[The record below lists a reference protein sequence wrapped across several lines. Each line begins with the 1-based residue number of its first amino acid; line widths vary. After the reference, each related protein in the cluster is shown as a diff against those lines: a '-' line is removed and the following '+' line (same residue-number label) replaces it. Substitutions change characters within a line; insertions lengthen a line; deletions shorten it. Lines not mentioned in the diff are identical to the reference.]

1 MKWVFWSAV
10 AVIAY
15 TYAGYPLWLWVR
27 SRFKPWPVQTGVFE
41 PLVSI
46 VMIVRNEEKAVA
58 RKLEN
63 LLSLDYPEQ
72 STQIVVVSDGSTDGT
87 ESILREYARN
97 TRVHV
102 VLNQLSRG
110 KASGLN
116 DALELANGQIVVF
129 TDVRQMLEAQGL
141 RLLVMDFADPQVGCV
156 SGELMLGDPEAG
168 EKNRGMGLYWRIEKM
183 IRDLESA
190 SGSVVGAT
198 GAFYGVRRELLQPIP
213 PETLLDDVFIPM
225 QVVKAGKRVIFE
237 PKARAW
243 DLPDQGTEREFSR
256 KVRTLSGNYQLLQL
270 QPWLLSGKNAIR
282 FEFVS
287 HKLLRLMV
295 PFALVAAFVACAM
308 IPQTFYRA
316 ALVLQVA
323 FYALS
328 LVGLAGVKL
337 GPMARA
343 SDAAFTFVV
352 LNTAAVVAFA
362 NFVTGR
368 KAAWTR

>member
-1 MKWVFWSAV
+1 M
-10 AVIAY
+10 
-15 TYAGYPLWLWVR
+15 
-27 SRFKPWPVQTGVFE
+27 
-41 PLVSI
+41 
-46 VMIVRNEEKAVA
+46 
-58 RKLEN
+58 EN
-63 LLSLDYPEQ
+63 LLALDYPEQ
-72 STQIVVVSDGSTDGT
+72 NVEIVVVSDGSTDGT
-87 ESILREYARN
+87 EAILRDYAQN
-97 TRVHV
+97 PRVHAM
-102 VLNQLSRG
+102 LNQLSRG

-116 DALELANGQIVVF
+116 DALEIAHGEIVVF
-129 TDVRQMLEAQGL
+129 TDVRQTLEAQGL
-141 RLLVMDFADPQVGCV
+141 RVLMQDFADPQVGCV
-156 SGELMLGDPEAG
+156 SGELMLGDSAAG
-168 EKNRGMGLYWRIEKM
+168 EKNRGMGLYWRIEKT

-198 GAFYGVRRELLQPIP
+198 GAFYGVRRELVQPIP
-213 PETLLDDVFIPM
+213 AETLLDDVYIPM

-243 DLPDQGTEREFSR
+243 DLPDQGTEREFAR

-270 QPWLLSGKNAIR
+270 QPWLLSGANAIR
-282 FEFVS
+282 FEFIS
-287 HKLLRLMV
+287 HKLLRLIV
-295 PFALVAAFVACAM
+295 PFALVAALIACALV
-308 IPQTFYRA
+308 PQPFYRG
-316 ALVLQVA
+316 ALVLQAA

-328 LVGLAGVKL
+328 LVGMAGMKL

>member
-1 MKWVFWSAV
+1 MRWVFWCAV
-10 AVIAY
+10 VVIGY

-27 SRFKPWPVQTGVFE
+27 SRLKPWPVQTGANE

-46 VMIVRNEEKAVA
+46 VMVVRNEEKAVA
-58 RKLEN
+58 RKMEN
-63 LLSLDYPEQ
+63 LLALDYPEQ
-72 STQIVVVSDGSTDGT
+72 SAEVVVVSDGSTDGT
-87 ESILREYARN
+87 DAVLREYARN
-97 TRVHV
+97 PRVHV

-116 DALELANGQIVVF
+116 DALELAHGEIVVF
-129 TDVRQMLEAQGL
+129 TDVRQTLEAQSL
-141 RLLVMDFADPQVGCV
+141 RLLVKDFADPQVGCV
-156 SGELMLGDPEAG
+156 SGELMLGDPAAG
-168 EKNRGMGLYWRIEKM
+168 EKNRGMGLYWRIEKT

-198 GAFYGVRRELLQPIP
+198 GAFYGVRREWLQPIP
-213 PETLLDDVFIPM
+213 PETLLDDVYVPM
-225 QVVKAGKRVIFE
+225 EVVRAGKRVIFE

-243 DLPDQGTEREFSR
+243 DLPDQGTDREFAR

-270 QPWLLSGKNAIR
+270 QPWLLSRENAIR
-282 FEFVS
+282 FEFIS
-287 HKLLRLMV
+287 HKLLRLIV
-295 PFALVAAFVACAM
+295 PFALVAALVACAL
-308 IPQTFYRA
+308 IPQPLYRS

-328 LVGLAGVKL
+328 LVGMARVKL

-343 SDAAFTFVV
+343 SDAAFTFVI

-368 KAAWTR
+368 KVAWTR